1 MEHDRLL
8 KEFFGSAATDLD
20 IELHS
25 EAVSKFLIYLSELK
39 RWNEKINL
47 TAVDNEKEII
57 VKHFLDSL
65 MGIKA
70 IDPASKSL
78 ILDVGSG
85 GGFPGIPLKI
95 AREGLALIL
104 IEPNKKK
111 VAFLRHILGCLQLS
125 GVTVF
130 PGNFL
135 TFLDSRVGH
144 DTIGWIVTRALN
156 VGDML
161 PQFKSVLENNGKIM
175 LYRSKPSKEA
185 CDAGLCIDRQIP
197 YQLPN
202 GFGER
207 VLTIL
212 KLIDVQT

>member
-1 MEHDRLL
+1 ML
-8 KEFFGSAATDLD
+8 KEYFVSAAADLD

-25 EAVSKFLIYLSELK
+25 EAVRKFFIYLSELK

-47 TAVDNEKEII
+47 TAVVNEKEII
-57 VKHFLDSL
+57 VKHFLDSV

-130 PGNFL
+130 PENFM
-135 TFLDSRVGH
+135 TFRDSRVRH
-144 DTIGWIVTRALN
+144 DTIDWIVTRALN
-156 VGDML
+156 VEDML
-161 PQFKSVLENNGKIM
+161 PQFRSVLENNGKIM
-175 LYRSKPSKEA
+175 LYRSKPSEEA
-185 CDAGLCIDRQIP
+185 CDTGFCIDRQIP